1 MSHVPATS
9 GQRVRG
15 LATRYGR
22 LASVSTPSER
32 IFAQL
37 EDGDGAQLRDFL
49 PAQARHPMTLARAA
63 DRIAGGTALRAAVA
77 DFVDDLRWAR
87 DADDVARRIS
97 GRPRDIESRADAYL
111 GALAEHVAA
120 AHDVTAPLWATEPGR
135 FLSRIWWPRYPGL
148 WARAIVE
155 SPAAFRR
162 RGIFLGAGMLSRV

>member
-1 MSHVPATS
+1 M
-9 GQRVRG
+9 
-15 LATRYGR
+15 
-22 LASVSTPSER
+22 STPSER

-37 EDGDGAQLRDFL
+37 GEGDGTELRDVL
-49 PAQARHPMTLARAA
+49 PLRARHPMTLARTA
-63 DRIAGGTALRAAVA
+63 DRIMGGVALREAVA

-87 DADDVARRIS
+87 DDEDVAQRITQ
-97 GRPRDIESRADAYL
+97 RPRDLDPRTDAYL

-120 AHDVTAPLWATEPGR
+120 ERGLAAPPWSGEPGR

-162 RGIFLGAGMLSRV
+162 RGILLGAGMLSRV